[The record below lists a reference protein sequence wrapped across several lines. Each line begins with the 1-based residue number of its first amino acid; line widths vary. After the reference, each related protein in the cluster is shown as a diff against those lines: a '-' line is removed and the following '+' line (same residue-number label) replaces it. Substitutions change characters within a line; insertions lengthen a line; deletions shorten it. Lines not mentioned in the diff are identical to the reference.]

1 MTFLAGLNGHDLAI
15 TFQTIL
21 AIFGA
26 IAAVMAGVSAIAKML
41 SPFKE
46 LKTKVEN
53 HEDRLMEAEK
63 RFKKLEDQLDSQSK
77 MQREICKSLI
87 VIMNHEVTGDSID
100 KLKNQQEE
108 LQQFLID
115 N

>member
-1 MTFLAGLNGHDLAI
+1 MIYLTDVTGTDLSI
-15 TFQTIL
+15 TIQTLL

-26 IAAVMAGVSAIAKML
+26 VAVIMTGISALSKML

-46 LKTKVEN
+46 IKQRLDAHDESLKDGSRHFE
-53 HEDRLMEAEK
+53 RL
-63 RFKKLEDQLDSQSK
+63 DDSIEIQTK

-87 VIMNHEVTGDSID
+87 VIMNHSITGNSID

-108 LQQFLID
+108 LQKFLID

>member
-1 MTFLAGLNGHDLAI
+1 MDGHDLMI
-15 TFQTIL
+15 TFETLL

-26 IAAVMAGVSAIAKML
+26 ITAIVAGISAISKMF

-46 LKTKVEN
+46 LKQRVDAHDES
-53 HEDRLMEAEK
+53 L
-63 RFKKLEDQLDSQSK
+63 KLGNRKFEMLEESINKQGK

-87 VIMNHEVTGDSID
+87 VIMNHSVTGNSLD
-100 KLKNQQEE
+100 KLKAQQEE
-108 LQQFLID
+108 LQKFLID

>member
-1 MTFLAGLNGHDLAI
+1 MNTYDLSI
-15 TFQTIL
+15 TFQTLL

-26 IAAVMAGVSAIAKML
+26 ITAIVAGISAISKMF

-46 LKTKVEN
+46 LKKQVDA
-53 HEDRLMEAEK
+53 HERRLQRGDEK
-63 RFKKLEDQLDSQSK
+63 FDALEEMLLKQSA

-87 VIMNHEVTGDSID
+87 VIMNHEITGNGVE
-100 KLKNQQEE
+100 KLKAQQDE
-108 LQQFLID
+108 LQRFLID

>member
-1 MTFLAGLNGHDLAI
+1 MNGHDLAI
-15 TFQTIL
+15 TFNTIL

-26 IAAVMAGVSAIAKML
+26 ITAVVAGVSAISKMF

-46 LKTKVEN
+46 LKKKVDE
-53 HEDRLMEAEK
+53 HEESL
-63 RFKKLEDQLDSQSK
+63 KLGNRKFELLESQMNSQAK

-87 VIMNHEVTGDSID
+87 VIMNHEVTGNSID
-100 KLKNQQEE
+100 KLKAQQEE
-108 LQQFLID
+108 LQKFLID

>member
-1 MTFLAGLNGHDLAI
+1 MIFLEGLSGHDLAI
-15 TFQTIL
+15 TVQTLL
-21 AIFGA
+21 AIFGG
-26 IAAVMAGVSAIAKML
+26 IAATMAGLSAIAKMF

-46 LKTKVEN
+46 LKERVDA
-53 HEDRLMEAEK
+53 HEESLKAGNRHFEK
-63 RFKKLEDQLDSQSK
+63 LDDALDTQSK

-87 VIMNHEVTGDSID
+87 VIMNHEVTGNSID

-108 LQQFLID
+108 LQKFLID